1 MTLEI
6 IWGESRDRT
15 TAQALAKTL
24 QRYITGGTLYLG
36 YPVIA
41 TADARIDVDALL
53 VSQSSGVVAFKLAQ
67 NIPSSSSEITDE
79 IEQQDRLF
87 NALESHLGRHDMLRQ
102 GRRLA
107 VVPQTATVFASPP
120 PEELSANENEV
131 YFGDLENLGSWL
143 ISLPSIDEKYEKAVQ
158 AALQRVATIKPK
170 KKRAT
175 VQDDSSKGAI
185 LKEIE
190 KGIANLDRWQ
200 KAAAIESP
208 EGPQR
213 IRGLAGSGK
222 TVVLALKA
230 AYLHTQHPDWRIA
243 LTFHSRSLYE
253 QMDDLVTRFTFEHSN
268 DQPDEEQLK
277 IIHTW
282 GSNSRPGVYSMIA
295 AALGEIPRNWA
306 YARATYGM
314 DNAFKGI
321 CAELL
326 SIAESRDIKPIFD
339 AVLIDEAQDLPPE
352 FFKLVYLFTKHP
364 KRIVWGYDEL
374 QKLSE
379 SAMLTTDELFGL
391 GVNDE
396 SLINLDN
403 REGQPR
409 RDIVLP
415 VCYRNTPWALSTAHA
430 LGLGVYRQEG
440 LVQHPDE
447 PKLWEEI
454 GYNILQGS
462 LEEGS
467 YVALE
472 RSFNSYPEYFSN
484 LLEAKDAVEV
494 ASFKDEESQDAWVA
508 DRIHK
513 NLTDDE
519 LEHDDILVVLPDS
532 YRAKSRAPR
541 LIRQL
546 QSRGIK
552 SHLVGVNSSTDSVFQ
567 NGSIA
572 LAHIYRAKGNEA
584 PMVYA
589 IDVQN
594 AATERNFLTA
604 RNTLFTAITRSR
616 AWVRIVGFGDSM
628 STIKNEIDRIVSNEY
643 QLRFQIPT
651 ESQLAT
657 MRHLNRERSAADE
670 QAVKQYADAL
680 SSMFSAFEKGE
691 MSVDDLPPSLR
702 TRLASLQLE
711 SDDDNY

>member
-1 MTLEI
+1 MALEI

-15 TAQALAKTL
+15 TAQALAENL
-24 QRYITGGTLYLG
+24 RRYVSDGTLYLG

-41 TADARIDVDALL
+41 TADDRIDVDALL
-53 VSQSSGVVAFKLAQ
+53 VSQRHGVVAFKLAQ
-67 NIPSSSSEITDE
+67 DIPSSDAEIADVIAE
-79 IEQQDRLF
+79 QDRLF
-87 NALESHLGRHDMLRQ
+87 NALESNLGRHDMLRK

-107 VVPQTATVFASPP
+107 VTPQTATVFAAPP
-120 PEELSANENEV
+120 SKKLSEDQNEG
-131 YFGDLENLGSWL
+131 YFGDLESLDDWL
-143 ISLPSIDEKYEKAVQ
+143 DSLPVIEEEYEEAVQ
-158 AALQRVATIKPK
+158 SALQRVATIKPK
-170 KKRAT
+170 KKRSA
-175 VQDDSSKGAI
+175 VQDDSSRGAI
-185 LKEIE
+185 LKKIE
-190 KGIANLDRWQ
+190 RGIANLDRWQ

-282 GSNSRPGVYSMIA
+282 GSRSRPGVYSMIA
-295 AALGEIPRNWA
+295 AALGEVPRNWA

-314 DNAFKGI
+314 DDAFKGV

-326 SIAESRDIKPIFD
+326 SIAESREIKPIFD

-352 FFKLVYLFTKHP
+352 FFRLVYLFTKAP

-379 SAMLTTDELFGL
+379 SAMPTTNELFGL
-391 GVNDE
+391 GSKNE
-396 SLINLDN
+396 PLINLEN
-403 REGQPR
+403 REGEPR

-430 LGLGVYRQEG
+430 LGLGVYRKEG

-447 PKLWEEI
+447 PSLWQEI
-454 GYNILQGS
+454 GYNILHGN
-462 LEEGS
+462 LEEGAH
-467 YVALE
+467 VTLE
-472 RSFNSYPEYFSN
+472 RSSSSYPEYFSK
-484 LLEAKDAVEV
+484 LLEAEDAVRVEG
-494 ASFKDEESQDAWVA
+494 FQNEESQDASVA
-508 DRIHK
+508 EQIHK
-513 NLTDDE
+513 NLTEDE

-541 LIRQL
+541 LSRQL
-546 QSRGIK
+546 RLYGIN
-552 SHLVGVNSSTDSVFQ
+552 SHLVGVNSSTDQVFQ
-567 NGSIA
+567 TGSIA

-589 IDVQN
+589 IDAQR
-594 AATERNFLTA
+594 AATEKNFLTA

-616 AWVRIVGFGDSM
+616 AWVRISGFGDAM
-628 STIKNEIDRIVSNEY
+628 PTIENEINEIVSNRY
-643 QLRFQIPT
+643 QLKFRIPT

-657 MRHLNRERSAADE
+657 LRHLNRERSAADE
-670 QAVKQYADAL
+670 KALKQHSEAL
-680 SSMFSAFEKGE
+680 SSLFSAFESGE
-691 MSVDDLPPSLR
+691 MSVDDLPPALR
-702 TRLASLQLE
+702 TRLTSLQLE
-711 SDDDNY
+711 TKDDDY